1 MRLALAY
8 AKAETIEYGRY
19 TPYSLPTLALP
30 AILML
35 LFGRQVV
42 ADEPDRMVAGFA
54 ATALITVA
62 LFQFGVGIAMGRVT
76 PWERYVRTLPA
87 TAATRIAGRIL
98 SALLFGVATVTV
110 VMVVGAAVYGAGYGP
125 WRFAALL
132 LALLLGSIPFGLGGI
147 ALGYWLPPRSAM
159 PIANL
164 MVIPVVVVGFL
175 WARPPDDFPRDA
187 DLASQLFPTR
197 SWAEVLDS
205 VSTGDHPLPL
215 HHVAALA
222 GWTVVFF
229 GLARWGY
236 RRDEGE
242 QFR

>member
-19 TPYSLPTLALP
+19 TPYSIPTLALP
-30 AILML
+30 AVLML
-35 LFGRQVV
+35 LFGRQLVE
-42 ADEPDRMVAGFA
+42 DEPERMVAGFA
-54 ATALITVA
+54 ATALITVS

-76 PWERYVRTLPA
+76 PWENYVRTLPA

-98 SALLFGVATVTV
+98 SALVFAVATVVVVTV
-110 VMVVGAAVYGAGYGP
+110 AGTTVYGAVFGP
-125 WRFAALL
+125 WRFGALI
-132 LALLLGSIPFGLGGI
+132 LALLIGSVPFGLAGI

-159 PIANL
+159 PIANI
-164 MVIPVVVVGFL
+164 MIIPLIVVGFL
-175 WARPPDDFPRDA
+175 WARPPDGFPRGA
-187 DLASQLFPTR
+187 DIASQLSPTR

-215 HHVAALA
+215 HHVAALV

-229 GLARWGY
+229 ALARWGY

-242 QFR
+242 QFE

>member
-19 TPYSLPTLALP
+19 TPYSIPTLAFP
-30 AILML
+30 AVLIL
-35 LFGRQVV
+35 LFGQQLVE
-42 ADEPDRMVAGFA
+42 DEPERMVAGFA
-54 ATALITVA
+54 ATALITVS
-62 LFQFGVGIAMGRVT
+62 LFQFGVGIATGRVT
-76 PWERYVRTLPA
+76 PWESYVRTLPA
-87 TAATRIAGRIL
+87 TATTRIAGRIL
-98 SALLFGVATVTV
+98 SALVFAVATVVV
-110 VMVVGAAVYGAGYGP
+110 VMVVGVAVYGAGFAP
-125 WRFAALL
+125 WRFVALI
-132 LALLLGSIPFGLGGI
+132 LALLLGSVPFGLAGI

-159 PIANL
+159 PIANII
-164 MVIPVVVVGFL
+164 VIPLIIAGFL
-175 WARPPDDFPRDA
+175 WTRPPDDFPRTA
-187 DLASQLFPTR
+187 DLVSQLVPTR

-229 GLARWGY
+229 ALAWWGY

-242 QFR
+242 QFE

>member
-19 TPYSLPTLALP
+19 TPYSIPTLAFP
-30 AILML
+30 AVLML
-35 LFGRQVV
+35 LFGQQLVE
-42 ADEPDRMVAGFA
+42 DEPERMVAGFA
-54 ATALITVA
+54 ATALITVS
-62 LFQFGVGIAMGRVT
+62 LFQFGVGIATGRVT
-76 PWERYVRTLPA
+76 PWESYVRTLPA
-87 TAATRIAGRIL
+87 TATTRIAGRIL
-98 SALLFGVATVTV
+98 SALVFAVATVVV
-110 VMVVGAAVYGAGYGP
+110 VMVVGVAVYGAGFAP
-125 WRFAALL
+125 WRFVALI
-132 LALLLGSIPFGLGGI
+132 LALLLGSVPFGLAGI

-159 PIANL
+159 PIANII
-164 MVIPVVVVGFL
+164 VIPLIIAGFL
-175 WARPPDDFPRDA
+175 WTRPPDDFPRTA
-187 DLASQLFPTR
+187 DLVSQLVPTR

-229 GLARWGY
+229 ALAWWGY

-242 QFR
+242 QFE

>member
-8 AKAETIEYGRY
+8 AKMETIQYGRY

-30 AILML
+30 AVLML
-35 LFGRQVV
+35 VFGHQVV
-42 ADEPDRMVAGFA
+42 QDEPERMVAGFA

-76 PWERYVRTLPA
+76 PWETYLRTLPA
-87 TAATRIAGRIL
+87 GAATRISGRIL
-98 SALLFGVATVTV
+98 SALVFAVATVTV
-110 VMVVGAAVYGAGYGP
+110 VMVVGAAVYGARFPP
-125 WRFAALL
+125 WRFGALIAVL
-132 LALLLGSIPFGLGGI
+132 VLGSVPFGLAGI

-159 PIANL
+159 PIANI
-164 MVIPVVVVGFL
+164 VIIPVIVVGFL
-175 WARPPDDFPRDA
+175 WTRPPEDFPRGA
-187 DLASQLFPTR
+187 DLASQLTPTR

-222 GWTVVFF
+222 GWMALFF
-229 GLARWGY
+229 ALAWFGY

-242 QFR
+242 QFE

>member
-1 MRLALAY
+1 VRLALVY
-8 AKAETIEYGRY
+8 ARLETIEYGRY
-19 TPYSLPTLALP
+19 TPYSIPAIALP
-30 AILML
+30 AVLML
-35 LFGRQVV
+35 LFGHQVV
-42 ADEPDRMVAGFA
+42 AHAPERMVAGFA

-87 TAATRIAGRIL
+87 TAATRVVGRIL
-98 SALLFGVATVTV
+98 SALVFAVATVTV
-110 VMVVGAAVYGAGYGP
+110 VMVVGMVAYGAGYGP
-125 WRFAALL
+125 WRFAALI
-132 LALLLGSIPFGLGGI
+132 LALLLGSVPFGLGGI

-159 PIANL
+159 PIANIV
-164 MVIPVVVVGFL
+164 VIPLVVVGFL
-175 WARPPDDFPRDA
+175 WTPPPTDFPRDA

-197 SWAEVLDS
+197 SWAEVLDA

-222 GWTVVFF
+222 VWTVVFF
-229 GLARWGY
+229 ALARWGY

-242 QFR
+242 QFG

>member
-8 AKAETIEYGRY
+8 AKAETIQYGRY
-19 TPYSLPTLALP
+19 TPYSIPALALP
-30 AILML
+30 AVLML
-35 LFGRQVV
+35 IFGHQMV
-42 ADEPDRMVAGFA
+42 AGEPERMVAGFA

-62 LFQFGVGIAMGRVT
+62 LFQFGVGIALSRIT
-76 PWERYVRTLPA
+76 PWETYLRTLPA
-87 TAATRIAGRIL
+87 TAPTRIAGRIL
-98 SALLFGVATVTV
+98 AALVFAVATVVV
-110 VMVVGAAVYGAGYGP
+110 VMMVGAAVYGA
-125 WRFAALL
+125 RFAPGRLAALIL
-132 LALLLGSIPFGLGGI
+132 VLLLGSVPFGLAGI

-164 MVIPVVVVGFL
+164 VIIPVIVVGFL
-175 WARPPDDFPRDA
+175 WTRPPDDLPRSA
-187 DLASQLFPTR
+187 DVASQLTPTR

-222 GWTVVFF
+222 AWAAVFF
-229 GLARWGY
+229 AFAWWGY

-242 QFR
+242 QFG

>member
-8 AKAETIEYGRY
+8 ARAETIQYGRY
-19 TPYSLPTLALP
+19 TPYSIPTLALP
-30 AILML
+30 AVLML
-35 LFGRQVV
+35 VFGHQMVE
-42 ADEPDRMVAGFA
+42 DEPERMVAGFA

-62 LFQFGVGIAMGRVT
+62 LFQFGVGIALSRIT
-76 PWERYVRTLPA
+76 PWETYLRTLPA

-98 SALLFGVATVTV
+98 AALVFAVATVVV
-110 VMVVGAAVYGAGYGP
+110 VMVVGAAVYGARFAPG
-125 WRFAALL
+125 RFAALIL
-132 LALLLGSIPFGLGGI
+132 VLVLGSVPFGLAGI

-159 PIANL
+159 PIANI
-164 MVIPVVVVGFL
+164 VIIPVIVVGFL
-175 WARPPDDFPRDA
+175 WTRPPDDFPKSSDV
-187 DLASQLFPTR
+187 ASQLTPTR

-222 GWTVVFF
+222 AWTAAFF
-229 GLARWGY
+229 ALAWWGY

-242 QFR
+242 QFG

>member
-30 AILML
+30 AVLML

-42 ADEPDRMVAGFA
+42 DDEPERMVAGFA
-54 ATALITVA
+54 ATALITVS
-62 LFQFGVGIAMGRVT
+62 LFQFGVGIAMGRAT
-76 PWERYVRTLPA
+76 PWVTYVRTLPA

-98 SALLFGVATVTV
+98 SALVFAVATVAV
-110 VMVVGAAVYGAGYGP
+110 VMVVGAAVYGAGFAP
-125 WRFAALL
+125 WRFGTLV
-132 LALLLGSIPFGLGGI
+132 LALLLGSVPFGLAGI

-164 MVIPVVVVGFL
+164 VIIPLIVVGFL
-175 WARPPDDFPRDA
+175 WTRPPDDFPRAA
-187 DLASQLFPTR
+187 DLASQVSPTR

-215 HHVAALA
+215 HHVVALA
-222 GWTVVFF
+222 AWAVVFYA
-229 GLARWGY
+229 LARWGY

-242 QFR
+242 QFE

>member
-30 AILML
+30 AVLML
-35 LFGRQVV
+35 LFGHQVV

-98 SALLFGVATVTV
+98 SALLFGVATVTI

-125 WRFAALL
+125 WRFAALV

-159 PIANL
+159 PIANV
-164 MVIPVVVVGFL
+164 MVIPVIVVGFL
-175 WARPPDDFPRDA
+175 WTRPPDDFPRDA

-205 VSTGDHPLPL
+205 VSTGDQPLPL

-242 QFR
+242 QFG